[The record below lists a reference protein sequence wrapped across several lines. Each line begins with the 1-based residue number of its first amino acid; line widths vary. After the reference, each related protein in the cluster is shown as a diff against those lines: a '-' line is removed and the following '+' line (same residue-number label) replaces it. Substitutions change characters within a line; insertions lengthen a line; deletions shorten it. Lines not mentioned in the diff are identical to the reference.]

1 MNVRLCQTKHIARLY
16 RILHSVCER
25 KRTTLAVFFSFDIR
39 EKIVYDDTENEIIDP
54 KPFPCG
60 ILVAPE
66 EAQQFKEQHLSEP
79 KVF

>member
-1 MNVRLCQTKHIARLY
+1 MNIKLCQTKHIAHFY

-25 KRTTLAVFFSFDIR
+25 KRRTLAVFSFAIR
-39 EKIVYDDTENEIIDP
+39 DKIVYDDTENEIIAP
-54 KPFPCG
+54 KHFPCG

-66 EAQQFKEQHLSEP
+66 EAQHRSEP